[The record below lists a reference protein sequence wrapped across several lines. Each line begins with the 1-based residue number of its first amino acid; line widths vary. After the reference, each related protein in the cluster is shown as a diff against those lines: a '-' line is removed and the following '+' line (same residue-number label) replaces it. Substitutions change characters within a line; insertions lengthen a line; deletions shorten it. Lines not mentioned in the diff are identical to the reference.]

1 MWNIIEN
8 FHSQWS
14 PQGDVK
20 DVVLVQDVGD
30 ISRHHTHTRAR
41 NAPDS
46 SAAGP
51 RLDGDLQAVE
61 TEDIQDIVLAS

>member
-1 MWNIIEN
+1 M
-8 FHSQWS
+8 
-14 PQGDVK
+14 
-20 DVVLVQDVGD
+20 VLVQNVGD
-30 ISRHHTHTRAR
+30 ISGHDSHTRAG
-41 NAPDS
+41 NTPDS